1 MWRSLGHFLI
11 RLRLPV
17 PVVEPESEPLIESGI
32 SSEEEGVEDHSLV
45 PVAPAQVLT
54 LIQLNTQGFQIRLGI
69 LPSPVQLRS
78 DNVRWYAV
86 WLFLQTQIGS
96 YLESTGELALLLTQ
110 DLSLNGNQFEGI
122 RFRRFRSRGEARSA
136 LLQEARKFN
145 LIAAVADRIFSWEYA
160 EGRAERLSLAQL

>member
-110 DLSLNGNQFEGI
+110 DF
-122 RFRRFRSRGEARSA
+122 
-136 LLQEARKFN
+136 
-145 LIAAVADRIFSWEYA
+145 YH
-160 EGRAERLSLAQL
+160 